1 MKNLILPDWNTT
13 GEEYE
18 RLKMLA
24 KAERNSDTNRREG
37 KLLKTKEV
45 QIEILA
51 PENGADGSDTN
62 EDGMVMEV
70 HFGKFLRAFYRR
82 YRGRD

>member
-1 MKNLILPDWNTT
+1 
-13 GEEYE
+13 
-18 RLKMLA
+18 MLA
-24 KAERNSDTNRREG
+24 RQSGIQIQIGREG

-51 PENGADGSDTN
+51 PEYGADGCDTN

-70 HFGKFLRAFYRR
+70 HF
-82 YRGRD
+82 